1 MSYVYCCNCNEIFNE
16 ADADSRPAE
25 LEDGREYG
33 SKIMLCPYCGSEELE
48 EAGICERC
56 GTPIL
61 PDEHLCECCEDD
73 LYGAVQ
79 NIIESYQGDV
89 LDAQGKFFDYLER
102 RWF

>member
-1 MSYVYCCNCNEIFNE
+1 MTYYCENCCEFIDE
-16 ADADSRPAE
+16 SELDWRPSE
-25 LEDGREYG
+25 LEDGRRPWE
-33 SKIMLCPYCGSEELE
+33 KVAMCPACGSEELT
-48 EAGICERC
+48 EAAFCERC
-56 GTPIL
+56 GAPIP

-79 NIIESYQGDV
+79 SIIESYQGDV